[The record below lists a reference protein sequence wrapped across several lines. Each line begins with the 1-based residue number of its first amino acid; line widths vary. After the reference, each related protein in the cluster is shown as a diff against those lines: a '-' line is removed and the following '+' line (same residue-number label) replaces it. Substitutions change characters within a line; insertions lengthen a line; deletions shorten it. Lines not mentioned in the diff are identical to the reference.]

1 MNRIYNYYCKI
12 EETVVDV
19 IFVSI
24 VVLVFSAAFLRLFDR
39 PLVWANDIAKFL
51 FAWAAFLG
59 ADVAMR
65 HSRLIGVDFIVARLP
80 LRTAKF
86 LRIFV
91 FSVIIVLLSSF
102 VYYGVG
108 LSIESYDRS
117 FQTLDFMTYSIVT
130 VSLPVTSLL
139 MILTASVKIYRIIK
153 HFNDDDYNIYKDIR
167 SKKMTID

>member
-1 MNRIYNYYCKI
+1 MNKLYNRYCKI
-12 EETVVDV
+12 EETITGA

-24 VVLVFSAAFLRLFDR
+24 VILVFSAAFLRLFDR

-51 FAWAAFLG
+51 FAWAALLG

-65 HSRLIGVDFIVARLP
+65 NSRLVGVDFLVKKLP
-80 LRTAKF
+80 LRTAKL
-86 LRIFV
+86 LRIFT

-102 VYYGVG
+102 VYFGVG

-117 FQTLDFMTYSIVT
+117 FQTLSFMTYSVVT

-139 MILTASVKIYRIIK
+139 MILTASIKIYKLIK
-153 HFNDDDYNIYKDIR
+153 YFNDDDYDIYRDSR
-167 SKKMTID
+167 RKMTVD